1 MGELVTEY
9 LAEWQVYNINT
20 STENYMGP
28 KEQQEAIEY
37 IAKKMMLNMTP
48 ITKQQ
53 LGIGY
58 PANTDEEL
66 IKSII
71 EKAKIVVLNYSVKQ
85 NSVTT
90 DHNIPNIQAF

>member
-1 MGELVTEY
+1 MGELITEY

-28 KEQQEAIEY
+28 NEQKEAIEY
-37 IAKKMMLNMTP
+37 IIKKMMLNMTD
-48 ITKQQ
+48 TTRQQ

-58 PANTDEEL
+58 PAETDEQL
-66 IKSII
+66 IKSIM

-85 NSVTT
+85 NSVSV
-90 DHNIPNIQAF
+90 DNNIPNIHAF